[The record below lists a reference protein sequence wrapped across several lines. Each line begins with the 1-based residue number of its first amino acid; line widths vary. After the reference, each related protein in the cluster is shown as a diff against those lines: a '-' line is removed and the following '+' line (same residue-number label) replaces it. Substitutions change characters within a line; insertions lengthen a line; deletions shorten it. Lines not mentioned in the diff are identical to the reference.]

1 MIPAALGL
9 CRRQVKVFKGH
20 ADIYYAE
27 PAEGKGGKRG
37 IGGWKIVKKKDGGFL
52 DRAFI
57 NFFIFVV
64 VEKIYDTVCC
74 VLQLQYKTAGRT
86 KPTDEK

>member
-1 MIPAALGL
+1 M
-9 CRRQVKVFKGH
+9 
-20 ADIYYAE
+20 
-27 PAEGKGGKRG
+27 
-37 IGGWKIVKKKDGGFL
+37 KKKDGGFL

-74 VLQLQYKTAGRT
+74 VLQLQYIRLQ
-86 KPTDEK
+86 DERNLLMRNKED